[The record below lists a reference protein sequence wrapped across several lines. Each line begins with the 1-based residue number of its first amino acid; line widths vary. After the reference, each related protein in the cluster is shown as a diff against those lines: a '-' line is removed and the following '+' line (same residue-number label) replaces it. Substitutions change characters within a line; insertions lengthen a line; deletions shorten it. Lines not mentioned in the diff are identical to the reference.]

1 MKPYNGE
8 AIISTEAALQ
18 ILDRIDAYRRK
29 HIAENR
35 YGTTDYDMRVAAAF
49 VAQAAGIES
58 RTEWVDML
66 KADAESRYAKD
77 RAEQGAL
84 FEG

>member
-8 AIISTEAALQ
+8 VIITTEAALQ

-29 HIAENR
+29 HINERAIP
-35 YGTTDYDMRVAAAF
+35 YDHDMRVAAAF

-66 KADAESRYAKD
+66 KADPETRYAKD
-77 RAEQGAL
+77 MAEQGAL